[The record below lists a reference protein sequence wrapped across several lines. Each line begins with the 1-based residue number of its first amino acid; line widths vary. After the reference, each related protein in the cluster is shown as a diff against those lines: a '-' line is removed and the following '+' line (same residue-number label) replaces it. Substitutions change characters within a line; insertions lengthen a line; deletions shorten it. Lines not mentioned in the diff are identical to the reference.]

1 MSASAGCGHS
11 VARAYGYSRP
21 FLSWGCCCW
30 TAGREV
36 SAIRGLSGV
45 SCSVANR
52 IQTRAISIRRRPES
66 SLVTVGTSRKH
77 SRASRRYSSAR
88 LSKKRRPLRYTR
100 LLQAERCTAKIVPVS
115 SLEHC
120 CRSALEPPMIAIGR
134 DRPTALRLVADI
146 ISISKELFQW
156 SNGSCR
162 LRALIAT
169 ASTCSRALAIGIPVR
184 WLNRRDSV
192 SRYCSRARSRR
203 TRSPPCSSTRT
214 GVRRSRAAWKD
225 RVTAMNGLTHHLPH

>member
-1 MSASAGCGHS
+1 MPLKFLWCWKGIRSLSGLVLPSNNRRLRTPGRYGLLFAHFAPQQFRPADVGLGSNSESAPFGLMSASAGCGHS

-66 SLVTVGTSRKH
+66 SLLTVRTSRKH

-88 LSKKRRPLRYTR
+88 LFKKRRPLPNTPS
-100 LLQAERCTAKIVPVS
+100 LQAGTLRCKNRS
-115 SLEHC
+115 SVE
-120 CRSALEPPMIAIGR
+120 
-134 DRPTALRLVADI
+134 
-146 ISISKELFQW
+146 FQT
-156 SNGSCR
+156 
-162 LRALIAT
+162 LL
-169 ASTCSRALAIGIPVR
+169 ASS
-184 WLNRRDSV
+184 
-192 SRYCSRARSRR
+192 
-203 TRSPPCSSTRT
+203 
-214 GVRRSRAAWKD
+214 
-225 RVTAMNGLTHHLPH
+225 